1 MLLLKFKIRTNK
13 VSIILG
19 CIKRT
24 IKEAKMSDTRRWYD
38 QDPTMSEAMEL
49 LRLSTDDLQGQ
60 AADYINKMQEQVAH
74 EVIEKVYEA
83 VKKYSYDGNRWYDRD
98 PVVLKAIELL
108 RSAPSS
114 IQKKAAKKLLVA
126 LQDSDGLDDFSKIL
140 ES

>member
-1 MLLLKFKIRTNK
+1 MLDCTK
-13 VSIILG
+13 
-19 CIKRT
+19 CT

-114 IQKKAAKKLLVA
+114 IQKKAAKKLLIA
-126 LQDSDGLDDFSKIL
+126 LQDSDGIEDFSKIL

>member
-1 MLLLKFKIRTNK
+1 
-13 VSIILG
+13 
-19 CIKRT
+19 
-24 IKEAKMSDTRRWYD
+24 MSDTRRWYD
-38 QDPTMSEAMEL
+38 EDPTMSEAMEL

-83 VKKYSYDGNRWYDRD
+83 VKKYSNDGNRWYDRD

-126 LQDSDGLDDFSKIL
+126 LQDSDGVEDFGKIL